1 MDVFTY
7 YMYLHTYV
15 HIHTYVLMYTH
26 YALISNYIYVELFKK
41 YITNELKGKQMM
53 NLSLE
58 CDKLNKC
65 KDISCNVFIQ

>member
-26 YALISNYIYVELFKK
+26 YALISNYIYVELLKK
-41 YITNELKGKQMM
+41 YIINELK
-53 NLSLE
+53 
-58 CDKLNKC
+58 
-65 KDISCNVFIQ
+65 